1 MRKIKKFI
9 TYSLIDH
16 EDRLATKHYQS
27 KLNYNTM
34 YENLSEKRKQELD
47 TLREWAVCAGDDYYF
62 SMDQSDFEKSMKDC
76 ENEEFFK
83 AYSR

>member
-1 MRKIKKFI
+1 
-9 TYSLIDH
+9 
-16 EDRLATKHYQS
+16 
-27 KLNYNTM
+27 M

-83 AYSR
+83 VVSTIFSRCSIKRNVSLRR

>member
-1 MRKIKKFI
+1 
-9 TYSLIDH
+9 
-16 EDRLATKHYQS
+16 
-27 KLNYNTM
+27 M